1 MLYQGCISLLFS
13 EGSEVE
19 AFFRYVGICS
29 YEPYCFSSQS
39 REFLILCDALVR
51 DYV

>member
-1 MLYQGCISLLFS
+1 MLYQGCISLL
-13 EGSEVE
+13 EVKSGG
-19 AFFRYVGICS
+19 FFRYIGICS

-51 DYV
+51 GYV